1 MERATELSKICVDF
15 CGGKCCEPWW
25 GIILYTITKNGGLSR
40 LNDFKREVLKGIES
54 RVERIRTRYVTIEKP
69 PRLLFGEPERYNVT
83 VERCTVVGDTLR
95 IELRAM
101 FAFKCLFLSTDGR
114 CLIHPSTLGHD
125 IRPPHCARLGSPE
138 ARANEEGYCRII
150 DRAVQSSMDEDE
162 LASAIEM
169 ESAVSQ
175 KHYDEGCAGSGE
187 AAERVIA
194 SIRRYCEEH
203 APRLLPVMEA
213 KKPGRNEPC
222 HCGSGL
228 KFKKCHGQS

>member
-1 MERATELSKICVDF
+1 VERAAQLSKICVDF

-25 GIILYTITKNGGLSR
+25 GIILYTITKSGGLSR
-40 LNDFKREVLKGIES
+40 LNDFKREVHRGIES
-54 RVERIRTRYVTIEKP
+54 RVERIRTRYVTSEKP

-83 VERCTVVGDTLR
+83 VEKCAVAGDTLR

-114 CLIHPSTLGHD
+114 CQIHPSLLGSD

-138 ARANEEGYCRII
+138 AEAMGEGYCRII
-150 DRAVQSSMDEDE
+150 DRAVRSSMDEGE
-162 LASAIEM
+162 VASAIEM
-169 ESAVSQ
+169 ESAVSR
-175 KHYDEGCAGSGE
+175 KHYDEGCAASGE

-203 APRLLPVMEA
+203 APHLLPVTEA
-213 KKPGRNEPC
+213 KKPGRNDPC